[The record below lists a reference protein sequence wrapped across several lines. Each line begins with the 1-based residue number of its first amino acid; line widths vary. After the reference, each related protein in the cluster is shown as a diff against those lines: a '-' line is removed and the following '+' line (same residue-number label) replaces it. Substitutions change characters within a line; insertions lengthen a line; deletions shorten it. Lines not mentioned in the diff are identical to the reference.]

1 VGRFRVL
8 RTMKAARR
16 SGLPLCRFRRC
27 DEMRLRLLA
36 GWSRVTCGAV
46 GTVRHCVCTSVY
58 VQCRDVPPSLV
69 SLE

>member
-1 VGRFRVL
+1 
-8 RTMKAARR
+8 
-16 SGLPLCRFRRC
+16 
-27 DEMRLRLLA
+27 MRLRLLA
-36 GWSRVTCGAV
+36 GRSAVTCGAV